1 MGYNRLLPP
10 LPLPGE
16 QYFFF
21 NVSYDFR
28 QILYIDEEKNFIRIT
43 YNLQKDWYDTSLTFQ
58 NLKRDKLNLIPKDV
72 RDMIYKPWITSLNV
86 ENRKKEK
93 RTLEEEIYKVVPNKE
108 FVYKHN
114 DKIDSRNAFL
124 FEE

>member
-1 MGYNRLLPP
+1 MLILSKLKCQIP
-10 LPLPGE
+10 
-16 QYFFF
+16 
-21 NVSYDFR
+21 
-28 QILYIDEEKNFIRIT
+28 ILYHGHHLD
-43 YNLQKDWYDTSLTFQ
+43 
-58 NLKRDKLNLIPKDV
+58 NLIPKDV

>member
-1 MGYNRLLPP
+1 
-10 LPLPGE
+10 
-16 QYFFF
+16 
-21 NVSYDFR
+21 
-28 QILYIDEEKNFIRIT
+28 
-43 YNLQKDWYDTSLTFQ
+43 
-58 NLKRDKLNLIPKDV
+58 
-72 RDMIYKPWITSLNV
+72 MIYKPWITNLNV